1 MDAHARKLLHYLND
15 DESMTGV
22 IIELVKAGY
31 GTPRLIKA
39 ATDRQLRA
47 IVGVG
52 KKMLAKIRETFPRIE
67 AH

>member
-22 IIELVKAGY
+22 VTKLVEAGY
-31 GTPRLIKA
+31 STPRLIKT
-39 ATDRQLRA
+39 ATNKQLLA
-47 IVGVG
+47 VVGVG
-52 KKMLAKIRETFPRIE
+52 KKTLAKIRETFPRIE